1 MRVLSVLTIE
11 RVVLSVRTIERVVLS
26 VKINERQV
34 YLGGG
39 GRLWYSDWSLDS
51 ESLRKLESSFFL
63 AVTPRPM
70 LGSRRLRWILT
81 ESGSVIM
88 VGAGNLSLAMIMMVV
103 MIMMNIMIP
112 GLLVTDDHPG
122 VEVVRAVIA
131 LVLRG
136 RVGAKVPGLCNEGSS
151 PGPL

>member
-1 MRVLSVLTIE
+1 
-11 RVVLSVRTIERVVLS
+11 
-26 VKINERQV
+26 
-34 YLGGG
+34 
-39 GRLWYSDWSLDS
+39 
-51 ESLRKLESSFFL
+51 
-63 AVTPRPM
+63 M

-81 ESGSVIM
+81 ESGSVMM

-136 RVGAKVPGLCNEGSS
+136 
-151 PGPL
+151 

>member
-11 RVVLSVRTIERVVLS
+11 RVVLSVLTIERVVLSVRTNERVVLS

-136 RVGAKVPGLCNEGSS
+136 
-151 PGPL
+151 